1 MVLFVVKY
9 LYSCEEM
16 GGGGGVLPYTVKM
29 TGLLVIMNLTP

>member
-16 GGGGGVLPYTVKM
+16 GGGGGVGGEGLPKK
-29 TGLLVIMNLTP
+29 